1 MPGELPCRAEG
12 LLSHAFAVGA
22 EIFGFTTAYLRGL
35 GFFSPLDFTI
45 HPNDYCGSTTR
56 RSGIRLGHRLSPQP
70 LARFVHHPYG
80 GKVLSASHVFR
91 LYLMDGVFLRGSLR
105 LHRWTVSLGST
116 QGPPPALLFL
126 VYQREAGFLQAI
138 SLRRVSFH
146 RRKGLTAS
154 PRLPVYGPGGESW
167 EGLRRSSLCPCR
179 GYSSFKVFRISLS
192 F

>member
-1 MPGELPCRAEG
+1 M
-12 LLSHAFAVGA
+12 LSHAFAVGA

-70 LARFVHHPYG
+70 LARFAHHPHG
-80 GKVLSASHVFR
+80 RKVLSASHVFR

-105 LHRWTVSLGST
+105 LRRWTVSLGTT
-116 QGPPPALLFL
+116 QVPPPALLFL

-138 SLRRVSFH
+138 SLRRVSFR

-179 GYSSFKVFRISLS
+179 GYSSFKAFRISLS